1 MTTLFPLPDNHPQR
15 FKLHNEV
22 HARSSVILDLPVSAS
37 HLTLMQSS
45 DEKKQDRIH
54 LIELCE
60 RFGVTPPKQDANH
73 FSARYDNF
81 QLRWEQ
87 HGEFTTYTFYVH
99 KQQQSDPF
107 KEPALKSVPVDWMA
121 QLVGKVIVAAHAAII
136 PASETTDDIEAM
148 AHFFA
153 GNALIGAKVSG
164 GAAQAYTDFR
174 IHIDGFSR
182 FLIVDDHLKNA
193 QAGRLLQRLFEI
205 EVYRVMALLAFPI
218 ARKLTPV
225 LIKADHQ
232 LIAITAAMAEAG
244 CDDGKLLDELTTL
257 AAEVEN
263 HISCNHYRFGAASAY
278 YNLVNQRI
286 EDLREKRI
294 QGLQTFSEF
303 MGRRLEPAI
312 NTCQS
317 TAKRFNLLSE
327 RISNAGELLRTRVDI
342 SIERQNQDLLKSVST
357 HAKMQVRLQG
367 TVEGVSIFAITSY
380 AVSLIGSIAQAMKSA
395 DWDVNPPLVIG
406 ISIPFVLTVVAIGV
420 RRIHKLIQKID
431 ED

>member
-1 MTTLFPLPDNHPQR
+1 MTTLFPLPENHPQR

-22 HARSSVILDLPVSAS
+22 HARSSVVLDLPVSAS
-37 HLTLMQSS
+37 HLALILNNE
-45 DEKKQDRIH
+45 EKKQDRNH

-99 KQQQSDPF
+99 NQQAEPF
-107 KEPALKSVPVDWMA
+107 TKPALKSVPVDWMA
-121 QLVGKVIVAAHAAII
+121 QLPGKLIVAAHAAII
-136 PASETTDDIEAM
+136 PATHTSGDIESLSR
-148 AHFFA
+148 FFA
-153 GNALIGAKVSG
+153 GNALIGAEVSG
-164 GAAQAYTDFR
+164 GAAKAYTDFR
-174 IHIDGFSR
+174 IHVDGFSR
-182 FLIVDDHLKNA
+182 FLILDQHLKTA

-218 ARKLTPV
+218 ARKLTPT
-225 LIKADHQ
+225 LIKADQQ
-232 LIAITAAMAEAG
+232 LIGITAAMAEA
-244 CDDGKLLDELTTL
+244 DSNDGQLLDELTTL

-263 HISCNHYRFGAASAY
+263 HISSNHYRFGAASAY
-278 YNLVNQRI
+278 YNLVSQRI
-286 EDLREKRI
+286 QDLREVRI

-303 MGRRLEPAI
+303 MSRRLEPAI

-317 TAKRFNLLSE
+317 TAKRFRLLSE

-342 SIERQNQDLLKSVST
+342 SIERQNQALLKSMSA
-357 HAKMQVRLQG
+357 HAKMQLRLQG
-367 TVEGVSIFAITSY
+367 TVEGLSIIAITSY

-395 DWDVNPPLVIG
+395 GWDINPPLVIG
-406 ISIPFVLTVVAIGV
+406 VSIPFVLVVVAIGV
-420 RRIHKLIQKID
+420 RRIHKLIQKI
-431 ED
+431 EDN